1 MMNILL
7 TNPQKIYISASI
19 AAVILVILL
28 TVIFVYKKWYAK
40 KHYKE
45 ATYFILSKIAK
56 ENDYLLLNNYTI
68 NFDESHIGVIDH
80 ILISKKYIIVI
91 NDFPISGVVSGEM
104 RDRSLRVVKSNK
116 DIKNISNPLNYNINL
131 IKRLNIY
138 HRLDRELVKGLVV
151 INNDSEIVMENSGD
165 QFQMIRQKDL
175 KKIIRRIDKVDVK
188 NLKQGDVENFIN
200 KLYQENVLR
209 RENEN
214 QWISRE

>member
-151 INNDSEIVMENSGD
+151 VNNDSEIVMENSGD

-214 QWISRE
+214 Q

>member
-175 KKIIRRIDKVDVK
+175 KKVIRRIDKADVK

-214 QWISRE
+214 Q

>member
-1 MMNILL
+1 MILL
-7 TNPQKIYISASI
+7 NTPQKIYLSSAVASI
-19 AAVILVILL
+19 LLVLL
-28 TVIFVYKKWYAK
+28 LVGIFIYKKWYAK

-45 ATYFILSKIAK
+45 ATYIKLSGLAN

-68 NFDESHIGVIDH
+68 NFDESHVGVIDH

-104 RDRSLRVVKSNK
+104 RDRSLRVVKGHK

-151 INNDSEIVMENSGD
+151 INNDSEIAISRSTD
-165 QFQMIRQKDL
+165 QFQMIRRKDL
-175 KKIIRRIDKVDVK
+175 AKTIREIDKADVK
-188 NLKQGDVENFIN
+188 NLKQCDVENFIN
-200 KLYQENVLR
+200 KLYNENILR
-209 RENEN
+209 RNNEN
-214 QWISRE
+214 Q